1 MWLNQDNDNDGDID
15 YAVDDYEEYDSDQYD
30 SVNGHCN
37 LIHSDRKV
45 TSYRSVQVFYN
56 TQWMGGIQNY
66 VFLNISLV
74 FFVFLKLRKQNQ
86 SMFTGKN

>member
-30 SVNGHCN
+30 SVNCHCN

-45 TSYRSVQVFYN
+45 TSYRKFKYFIIPSGWEAYKTMF
-56 TQWMGGIQNY
+56 
-66 VFLNISLV
+66 FLIFHWYSLY
-74 FFVFLKLRKQNQ
+74 
-86 SMFTGKN
+86 S